1 MRLFVAVNFPATMR
15 ARLWEATEPLRAM
28 QLPVRWVAQ
37 DGMHLTLKF
46 LGETDAQRL
55 GELGDALERAVAGVR
70 SMPVTVQGF
79 GAFPN
84 AAHPSVIW
92 AGVVTDPALELLQH
106 AVEQAF
112 GPLGFPPEGRPFRPH
127 VTLGRLGRSRRDS
140 PRGAFR
146 VLEEALDALVWSE
159 TAEVTSV
166 ELMKSTTMKGGAVYE
181 EVRHGRL
188 S

>member
-1 MRLFVAVNFPATMR
+1 MRLFVAVNFPATLR
-15 ARLWEATEPLRAM
+15 ARLWEATEPLRAL

-46 LGETDAQRL
+46 LGETEEQRL
-55 GELGDALERAVAGVR
+55 GELGDALDRAVAGVR
-70 SMPVTVQGF
+70 SMPVTVEGF

-84 AAHPSVIW
+84 VTHPSVIW
-92 AGVVTDPALELLQH
+92 AGVVSDPALELLQH
-106 AVEQAF
+106 GVEQAF

-127 VTLGRLGRSRRDS
+127 VTLGRSRRDS

-146 VLEEALDALVWSE
+146 VLEETLDTLVWSE
-159 TAEVTSV
+159 TAGVTSV
-166 ELMKSTTMKGGAVYE
+166 ELMKSTSMKGGAVYE